1 MVLPQVVN
9 IEGNTHLYLFVNG
22 YQRLAQSLLQGTYEK
37 PDAQSYAI
45 NDVAPSLQKKLIAIG
60 IGNGSFEQSVE
71 RANCLATK
79 QAARFSGVQSP
90 PAPQCGPV
98 DPKEP
103 IRMKFEDGSFT
114 SSSIAYLTPLPYD
127 MLAIDGM
134 QPWCEVIKK
143 VAVPN
148 LAFKANLVW
157 NNFSIAKALNLTPCV
172 EIENGRANG
181 GYCDRLILDGPKGG
195 DDPQLVRQAWL
206 WDDKQI
212 LLYSVGSEGSP
223 AANAINKQAHNMT
236 DFVHRVVNQIQDALP
251 QNITIP
257 RPAWVRTKSQ
267 PMGALMSNWA
277 TDLTTDQE
285 SEANELF
292 RRPFGDEVRVF
303 YGNSEMA
310 KNGNNHGWAEGAFE
324 MANQSLPEIV
334 DELRKLG

>member
-22 YQRLAQSLLQGTYEK
+22 YQRLAQSLLQGTYEE

-45 NDVAPSLQKKLIAIG
+45 NDVAPSFQKKLIAIG

-79 QAARFSGVQSP
+79 QAARFSGVPSP
-90 PAPQCGPV
+90 PAPPCGPV

-181 GYCDRLILDGPKGG
+181 GNCDRLILDGPKGG

-206 WDDKQI
+206 WDDIQI

-267 PMGALMSNWA
+267 PMGHRLDHRPGPDDQLGHRLDHRPAKRGQRAVSPASSTA
-277 TDLTTDQE
+277 TARWPRMETIT
-285 SEANELF
+285 AG
-292 RRPFGDEVRVF
+292 RRAPSRWPINRFQKSWT
-303 YGNSEMA
+303 N
-310 KNGNNHGWAEGAFE
+310 
-324 MANQSLPEIV
+324 
-334 DELRKLG
+334 